1 MKLETRASFGWPE
14 TAASVAH
21 PTQGLVV
28 HFDGSAQGLA
38 SKDHVE
44 CRDYWRRTR
53 RFHMGKD
60 RGWLDIGYS
69 WGCCPHGVIFEG
81 RGLDHVQAAQPGG
94 NSTWYSCTFM
104 SGPGETPTT
113 AQLQAF
119 AELRSWLR
127 GKGLGAAIKGHR
139 EFVSTDC
146 PGDVLFKMVKAGSI
160 LVAAPKP
167 KPPAPRV
174 LELKSPLMAGDDVRA
189 AQRALNANGAR
200 PKLLVDGRYG
210 AASVA
215 AVKVFQKAHKLT
227 VDGKVGPKTREAMKL

>member
-1 MKLETRASFGWPE
+1 MKLETRASFGWPA

-38 SKDHVE
+38 DKDHVE

-69 WGCCPHGVIFEG
+69 WGCCPHGIIFEG

-104 SGPGETPTT
+104 SGPGERPTGK
-113 AQLQAF
+113 QLAAF

-139 EFVSTDC
+139 QFVSTDC
-146 PGDVLFKMVKAGSI
+146 PGDVLFAMVKAGTI
-160 LVAAPKP
+160 LVPAPKP
-167 KPPAPRV
+167 KPPTPRV
-174 LELKSPLMAGDDVRA
+174 LEFKNPLMSGEDVRLL
-189 AQRALNANGAR
+189 QLALNANAAKPR
-200 PKLLVDGRYG
+200 LLVDGKFG
-210 AASVA
+210 MATDK
-215 AVKVFQKAHKLT
+215 AVRAFQKAHKLT
-227 VDGKVGPKTREAMKL
+227 ADGKVGPKTRTAMSL

>member
-1 MKLETRASFGWPE
+1 MKLETRASFGWPVT
-14 TAASVAH
+14 TAGTAH

-38 SKDHVE
+38 GKDHVE

-53 RFHMGKD
+53 RFHMGAS
-60 RGWLDIGYS
+60 RRWLDLGYS

-81 RGLDHVQAAQPGG
+81 RGLDRVQAAQPGG

-104 SGPGETPTT
+104 SGPGESPTV
-113 AQLQAF
+113 AQLLAF

-139 EFVSTDC
+139 EFVPTDC
-146 PGDVLFKMVKAGSI
+146 PGDVLFAMVKAGTI

-167 KPPAPRV
+167 KPVPR
-174 LELKSPLMAGDDVRA
+174 LLQLKKPLMVGEDVEVV
-189 AQRALNANGAR
+189 QETLNARGAR
-200 PKLLVDGRYG
+200 PKLLVDGKYG
-210 AASVA
+210 KVTVA
-215 AVKVFQKAHKLT
+215 AVKVFQEAHHLK
-227 VDGKVGPKTREAMKL
+227 VDGKVGPKTRKEMGI